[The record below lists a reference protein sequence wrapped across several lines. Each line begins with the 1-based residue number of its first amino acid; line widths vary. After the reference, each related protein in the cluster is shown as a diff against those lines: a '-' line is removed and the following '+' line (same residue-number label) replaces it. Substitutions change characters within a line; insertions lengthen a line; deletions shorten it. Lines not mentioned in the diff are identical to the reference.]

1 MIAAGTARVGQ
12 SVRGAFLLPPEL
24 EAREP
29 AEARGLK
36 RDGVRLMVAPRAGGR
51 AIEHARF
58 NELPDRLSPGDLLV
72 VNVSATVPAAC
83 AATRADGR
91 PVRVHFSTR
100 PPDLEARWRVVE
112 LRTPDGSQP
121 ARGRAG
127 ERLELAAGGGSL
139 ELVAPYA
146 ASARLMLACHRGPLT
161 LDEFLWASGQPI
173 SYGYLRRPLRL
184 AAYQNVYASVPGS
197 SEMASA
203 GRPFTPEL
211 ITRLVTAGVLI
222 APIVLHAGLSSPER
236 HEPPFP
242 EYYEVS
248 ADTVRVVA
256 AARGWGGRVIAV
268 GTTVVRALESAAANG
283 ELAPAS
289 GWTNLVIGPDAE
301 LHAVDGLITGWHEP
315 EASHLLM
322 LEAIAGTD
330 LLERSYAE
338 ALANGYLWHE
348 FGDSHLI
355 LP

>member
-1 MIAAGTARVGQ
+1 
-12 SVRGAFLLPPEL
+12 LPPEL

-36 RDGVRLMVAPRAGGR
+36 RDGVRLMVAARAGGGTT
-51 AIEHARF
+51 ITHARF
-58 NELPDRLSPGDLLV
+58 NELPDYLSPGDVLV

-83 AATRADGR
+83 PATRADGR

-100 PPDLEARWRVVE
+100 PPELEPRWRVVE
-112 LRTPDGSQP
+112 LRTPDGSHP
-121 ARGRAG
+121 ERGRAG
-127 ERLELAAGGGSL
+127 ELLELDANGGSL

-146 ASARLMLACHRGPLT
+146 ASARLMLACHRGPLA
-161 LDEFLWASGQPI
+161 LDEFLWASGEPI

-184 AAYQNVYASVPGS
+184 SAYQNVYATAPGS

-211 ITRLVTAGVLI
+211 ITRLVTDGVLV

-236 HEPPFP
+236 HERPFP

-248 ADTVRVVA
+248 ADTVRVLA

-268 GTTVVRALESAAANG
+268 GTTVVRALESAAASG
-283 ELAPAS
+283 ELAPAA
-289 GWTNLVIGPDAE
+289 GWTNLMITPDTE

-322 LEAIAGTD
+322 LEAIAGRD

-338 ALANGYLWHE
+338 ALEHGYLWHE